1 VAELS
6 KPLQQMLSA
15 PAAASAAG
23 QPPRGLLGVN
33 LGKNKESAD
42 ASVDYVAGVTR
53 LARFADY
60 LVVNVSSPNTPG
72 LRALQGRREL
82 EALLRRVLAARDA
95 LDYGGAKPPPL
106 LLKLAPDL
114 GEQELVEVAAVA
126 LRLRVDGLVVSNTT
140 LERPPAVASLPD
152 GQRPGG
158 LSGAPLFDRSTAV
171 LSRLY
176 TLTRG
181 AVPIVGVGG
190 VETGVQAYAK
200 LRAGAS
206 LVQLYTAFAYD
217 GPPLVRRVKQEL
229 AACLAADGFTCAAD
243 AVGADHRKGRRS

>member
-1 VAELS
+1 
-6 KPLQQMLSA
+6 MLA
-15 PAAASAAG
+15 DEPALA
-23 QPPRGLLGVN
+23 RGVLGVN
-33 LGKNKESAD
+33 LGKNKASAD
-42 ASVDYVAGVTR
+42 AARDYEQGVAR

-95 LDYGGAKPPPL
+95 LDFGGARPPPL
-106 LLKLAPDL
+106 LLKVAPDL
-114 GEQELVEVAAVA
+114 SEQDMADVAAVA
-126 LRLRVDGLVVSNTT
+126 LRLRVDGLIVSNTT
-140 LERPPAVASLPD
+140 VERPAAVAGLPASLL
-152 GQRPGG
+152 PGG

-176 TLTRG
+176 ALTG
-181 AVPIVGVGG
+181 GKVPLVGVGG
-190 VETGVQAYAK
+190 VESGAQAYAK

-217 GPPLVRRVKQEL
+217 GPPLVRRVKAEL
-229 AACLAADGFTCAAD
+229 AACLKRDGFKSAAD
-243 AVGADHRKGRRS
+243 AVGADHRAKKPR